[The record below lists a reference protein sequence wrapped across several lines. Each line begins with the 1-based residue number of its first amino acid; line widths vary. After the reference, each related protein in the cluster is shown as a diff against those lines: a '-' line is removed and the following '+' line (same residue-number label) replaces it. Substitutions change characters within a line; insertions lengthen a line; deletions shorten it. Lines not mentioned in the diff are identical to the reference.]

1 MALGDDIK
9 KAKEESIEFNQIIK
23 EIDSTLKGLAAVFQ
37 TGILSPQK
45 TQIEQAKILDK
56 LQKNYNKDL
65 DKTNTAA
72 KSLVKKVEEQRK
84 KTDKGQASEASAQS
98 LLEAIQARRAQLEV
112 DANNAREEGLD
123 IGERQVETLK
133 KQLEETEKLAQA
145 DLERI
150 QNQDK
155 SLAAV
160 GKISKATTGLLSKL
174 GLGGL
179 NEFFNL
185 DKASAESKVM
195 LEQGKDK
202 TNVFGK
208 VGVISGNIFKNLDKA
223 ALGAGLLF
231 GLAGKLVK
239 LFLKGDQATT
249 DISRQLGMSAKEAK
263 AFKSEMIEAA
273 GAGDLLSVTTKEQL
287 KTIDALNN
295 SLGGVAFRY
304 DKEFRVAAAESLAL
318 LKLSEES
325 VAGLGQLALMN
336 NKTFAQQKKEQ
347 SEIIAQVQNET
358 GVRLTMRGVMEE
370 VGKITGIARV
380 NMDKFP
386 GGLTKAVALSKTL
399 GVNMEAVA
407 GAAGTLLDFEDS
419 IAKELEAELLLGR
432 DLNLERARAAALAGD
447 QTALM
452 QELVNEAGSLE
463 ELQNMNVLQQQALAD
478 SLGLSVDELANMI
491 MNGEIIDSQR
501 EQELEIEAA
510 KQLQAEQSL
519 SLQEKQARAM
529 ENMADT
535 VSSLGKVL
543 LVAAAAAAAMAI
555 GLSFGVASLAI
566 AGGIALAG
574 AAIYGITQLVNDG
587 IADSSRGPFAITDKF
602 GATAITARG
611 DNLAV
616 SPNITRESGGG
627 GSDSGMK
634 ETNMLLKQI
643 LNKEG
648 TVKMDATNVGT
659 AFSVNSRQIQ

>member
-9 KAKEESIEFNQIIK
+9 KAKEESIEFNQVMK
-23 EIDSTLKGLAAVFQ
+23 EIDSTLKGIAAAFQ
-37 TGILSPQK
+37 TGILGPQR
-45 TQIEQAKILDK
+45 TAEEQQKVLNK
-56 LQKNYNKDL
+56 LQKNYNNEVTQATKAGE
-65 DKTNTAA
+65 KFA
-72 KSLVKKVEEQRK
+72 KRVETQRK
-84 KTDKGQASEASAQS
+84 NANKGLAQESQAQS
-98 LLEAIQARRAQLEV
+98 LLVDIQERREKLAR
-112 DANNAREEGLD
+112 DINNAREEGLD
-123 IGERQVETLK
+123 IGAEAV
-133 KQLEETEKLAQA
+133 AQA
-145 DLERI
+145 DAELERLEKIAEADLKRI
-150 QNQDK
+150 QSQDK
-155 SLAAV
+155 SLASI

-179 NEFFNL
+179 NDFFNL

-202 TNVFGK
+202 QAVFGK

-231 GLAGKLVK
+231 GLASKLVK

-318 LKLSEES
+318 LRLSEES

-611 DNLAV
+611 DSLAV
-616 SPNITRESGGG
+616 SPNVTRESGGAG
-627 GSDSGMK
+627 GGNSMK